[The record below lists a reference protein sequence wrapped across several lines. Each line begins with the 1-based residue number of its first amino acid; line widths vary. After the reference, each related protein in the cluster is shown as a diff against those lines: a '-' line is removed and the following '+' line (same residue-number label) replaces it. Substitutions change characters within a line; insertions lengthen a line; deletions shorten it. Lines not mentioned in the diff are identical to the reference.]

1 MGEMVTFEIRPL
13 LSFRKKIVQNTFL
26 KKLNV
31 LSLINFSGAGY
42 SPGKR
47 VLGIRVLGTDLQLCG
62 FWRALVRN
70 LLMFVDGFFN
80 FLVGILVVALN
91 EHWQRVGDMAARTVV
106 VDTRE
111 R

>member
-1 MGEMVTFEIRPL
+1 ML
-13 LSFRKKIVQNTFL
+13 LCI
-26 KKLNV
+26 
-31 LSLINFSGAGY
+31 
-42 SPGKR
+42 
-47 VLGIRVLGTDLQLCG
+47 
-62 FWRALVRN
+62 ALVRN

-80 FLVGILVVALN
+80 FMVGILVVALN